1 MQMMTKIA
9 LVSASVLSMGVLSAC
24 QSTNTAKEN
33 ESSHS
38 MKKHHAEHQM
48 KMTPEQ
54 REQRQ
59 QMHAERKKI
68 YAQIK
73 QACEHK
79 SAGQSVQIKA
89 GEKTIAGTC
98 AMTFKP
104 DQQAA
109 KNMRAEQ
116 RDMKAQHRPMR
127 GEING
132 MHMKGAEPL
141 TDARRAELT
150 QEFSQ
155 RLAERQAKQQAMAKA
170 CQGKTSGQAVQIKMG
185 EHSINGQCQLRFQ
198 PQTAIANS

>member
-1 MQMMTKIA
+1 MTKIA

-33 ESSHS
+33 EPSHS

-73 QACEHK
+73 QACDHK
-79 SAGQSVQIKA
+79 TAGQSVQIQA

-98 AMTFKP
+98 AMTFKADP
-104 DQQAA
+104 QTAKQMRSQQHG
-109 KNMRAEQ
+109 
-116 RDMKAQHRPMR
+116 MKGQHRPMR

-132 MHMKGAEPL
+132 MHMRDAEPL

>member
-33 ESSHS
+33 EPSHS

-155 RLAERQAKQQAMAKA
+155 RLAKQQAMAKA

-198 PQTAIANS
+198 PQTAVANS